1 MNQANSYKCIIV
13 DDEPLA
19 TQLLEDYV
27 SKISELELAGVF
39 NSALDAQRF
48 LNENQVDVMFLDIN
62 MPVLS
67 GIEFLKILNKKPYTI
82 FTTAYSEFAV
92 DAFTMEVED
101 YLLKPIVFERFFKA
115 VQKLLRKLQPATVTA
130 STNTTVVQE
139 KEEEADKYF
148 FVKADLKIIKMAF
161 EDVVYIE
168 GLREYVGINTN
179 KERIVTL
186 IAMTKLLEVL
196 PEDQFIR
203 IHRSYIVNLDH
214 VKSVY
219 GNTVVLNNGKE
230 LPISKGQ
237 KEEFLLRIN
246 EKKLF

>member
-1 MNQANSYKCIIV
+1 
-13 DDEPLA
+13 
-19 TQLLEDYV
+19 
-27 SKISELELAGVF
+27 
-39 NSALDAQRF
+39 
-48 LNENQVDVMFLDIN
+48 
-62 MPVLS
+62 
-67 GIEFLKILNKKPYTI
+67 
-82 FTTAYSEFAV
+82 
-92 DAFTMEVED
+92 
-101 YLLKPIVFERFFKA
+101 
-115 VQKLLRKLQPATVTA
+115 
-130 STNTTVVQE
+130 
-139 KEEEADKYF
+139 
-148 FVKADLKIIKMAF
+148 MAF

>member
-1 MNQANSYKCIIV
+1 MNQRITYKCIIV

-19 TQLLEDYV
+19 TQLLENYV
-27 SKISELELAGVF
+27 SKISELELVGMF
-39 NSALDAQRF
+39 SSALDAQRF
-48 LNENQVDVMFLDIN
+48 LNDNKIDVMFLDIN

-67 GIEFLKILNKKPYTI
+67 GIEFLKILNNKPYTI
-82 FTTAYSEFAV
+82 LTTAYSEFAV
-92 DAFTMEVED
+92 DAFSMEVED
-101 YLLKPIVFERFFKA
+101 YLLKPIAFDRFYKS
-115 VQKLLRKLQPATVTA
+115 VQKLLRKLQPSTVKI
-130 STNTTVVQE
+130 SSNSIQE
-139 KEEEADKYF
+139 KEEEDDYF
-148 FVKADLKIIKMAF
+148 FVKADLKIIKIAF
-161 EDVVYIE
+161 TDVLYIE
-168 GLREYVGINTN
+168 GLREYVGINTA

-186 IAMTKLLEVL
+186 IAMIKLLEVL
-196 PEDQFIR
+196 PEDQFVR
-203 IHRSYIVNLDH
+203 IHRSYIVNLKH